1 MGVFS
6 RTTHKAP
13 EEMQVKLDLS
23 GEILRHTLEGLITA
37 CEERG
42 GIERY
47 TYALQLRSDMFKESF
62 SFKNPVAPDEETL
75 QRLCSFMPTVRR
87 RIAPYIEDKQ
97 KNQLLKDALLALL
110 DGAEDT
116 ANTDDR
122 IESFCKVFPKDKKHR
137 WVRDFAGEILHGTDP
152 ERYPLMCRWIWDTKS
167 NTGILREVWFSDNID
182 HKIIDVADTYQTFI
196 TLRQELSQYL
206 SDNGIY
212 RDMLQHVDLLQ
223 AQLYSNYICEHGG
236 TYIRA
241 DFSNPEDPTMH
252 IRRLLGLDGVSA
264 KGRSKLKTIEGQSV
278 VFDTLNV
285 LN

>member
-1 MGVFS
+1 MGMFS
-6 RTTHKAP
+6 RTTHKIS
-13 EEMQVKLDLS
+13 EEMPVKLDLS
-23 GEILRHTLEGLITA
+23 GEILRNALEGLVSA

-47 TYALQLRSDMFKESF
+47 TYALEMRCEMFQESF
-62 SFKNPVAPDEETL
+62 SFTSPEAPDEETL

-87 RIAPYIEDKQ
+87 RIAPYLENSDKY
-97 KNQLLKDALLALL
+97 QLMRDAIIALL

-116 ANTDDR
+116 KTADER
-122 IESFCKVFPKDKKHR
+122 IDIFCKAFPKDKKHR
-137 WVRDFAGEILHGTDP
+137 WVRDLACEILHGTDP
-152 ERYPLMCRWIWDTKS
+152 ERYPLMCRWVWDTKT
-167 NTGILREVWFSDNID
+167 NTGILREAWFCDNID
-182 HKIIDVADTYQTFI
+182 HKIIDVVDNYETFI

-206 SDNGIY
+206 SDNGVY

-264 KGRSKLKTIEGQSV
+264 KGKSKLKTIEGQSV
-278 VFDTLNV
+278 VFGHLDV